1 VTALERAIASPPPVP
16 GLGRHS
22 PVEGLDRRSVGFVD
36 VLGQS
41 VSAMAPSAA
50 ATLLPVLVAGIVG
63 SAGGTVLALATALL
77 LSLLVASTV
86 NQFARRIAAA
96 GSLYTYV
103 SRSLGAGAGVF
114 TGTALLLGYGFISMF
129 ALAGAGHTA
138 VLLLS
143 RAAPAATGSRVL
155 PALVVA
161 VLAVVVFAVVVG
173 GVRLSTRVTLVVE
186 SASVVIIL
194 ALVVALLVTVGPVRA
209 DLLTLEGTSPAAFA
223 VGVVLAGTAFV
234 GFETPTSLG
243 VEARRPFSAIPR
255 AIRWTVLGS
264 GVFYLFACYSQLVG
278 FEALGLN
285 LAGSEAP
292 VDDLASAY
300 GVAGLGAVLDVA
312 IAASCLACA
321 IASTMALVRVLFS
334 MGRDGVLPAAFGRTH
349 PRFRTP
355 FVAAA
360 ASGFAVAAVPVV
372 LALSGVALWDA
383 MAVLLVASAAGYI
396 TAYVLACVAVPVLLR
411 RIGEL
416 TPGTGLRAV
425 AAALLLGAAL
435 IAYLILEAAS
445 ERWAGVLLFAA
456 GVVVG
461 VLTSAIALRRRPWLR
476 GSIGAYD
483 EPVAADVLGA
493 EPDPP
498 SGEET
503 TAP

>member
-16 GLGRHS
+16 GLGWRS

-36 VLGQS
+36 VLAQS

-50 ATLLPVLVAGIVG
+50 ATLLPVLVAGAAG
-63 SAGGTVLALATALL
+63 SPGGTVLALATALV

-103 SRSLGAGAGVF
+103 SRSLGAGAGVL

-138 VLLLS
+138 ARLLGRL
-143 RAAPAATGSRVL
+143 APAAAGSPVL
-155 PALVVA
+155 PAVVVA
-161 VLAVVVFAVVVG
+161 VLAAVVFTVVAG

-186 SASVVIIL
+186 SVSVAIIL
-194 ALVVALLVTVGPVRA
+194 TLVVALLVTVGPVDA
-209 DLLTLEGTSPAAFA
+209 GALSLDGTTPAGFA
-223 VGVVLAGTAFV
+223 VAAVLAVTAFV

-255 AIRWTVLGS
+255 ALRWTVLGA
-264 GVFYLFACYSQLVG
+264 GVFYLVACYSQLIG
-278 FEALGLN
+278 FEALGLDIT
-285 LAGSEAP
+285 ASESP

-300 GVAGLGAVLDVA
+300 GVEGVGLMLDVG

-334 MGRDGVLPAAFGRTH
+334 MGREGVLPAAFGHTH

-355 FVAAA
+355 LVAAA
-360 ASGFAVAAVPVV
+360 AAVPIVAAVPVV
-372 LALSGVALWDA
+372 TALVGVPLWDA
-383 MAVLLVASAAGYI
+383 MEVLLVASAAGYI
-396 TAYVLACVAVPVLLR
+396 TAYLLACVAVPVLLR

-416 TPGTGLRAV
+416 TVGVGVRAV
-425 AAALLLGAAL
+425 AAAILLGGAL
-435 IAYLILEAAS
+435 GAYLVLEVTS

-456 GVVVG
+456 GMLAG
-461 VLTSAIALRRRPWLR
+461 GISHAIALRRRPWLR
-476 GSIGAYD
+476 ATIGVYD
-483 EPVAADVLGA
+483 EPVVADVLGA
-493 EPDPP
+493 DPVP
-498 SGEET
+498 
-503 TAP
+503 APRGRD